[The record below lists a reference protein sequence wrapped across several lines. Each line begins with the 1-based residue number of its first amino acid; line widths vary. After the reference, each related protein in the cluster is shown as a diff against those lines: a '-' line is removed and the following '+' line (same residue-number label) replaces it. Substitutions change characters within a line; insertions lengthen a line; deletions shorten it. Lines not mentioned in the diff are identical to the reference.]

1 MAADFSVTLYRVIAK
16 NTSGSKKERLWV
28 LWDLHP
34 SLMIAKYI
42 FLQIPKKQK
51 KLGTELI
58 VFGKQQSQQAG
69 TAESHDKSTLTKN
82 A

>member
-1 MAADFSVTLYRVIAK
+1 M
-16 NTSGSKKERLWV
+16 

-51 KLGTELI
+51 KSGTELI